1 MLDRV
6 ASLIRMKKPVHE
18 DRGFLSASGATVP
31 TDGDDGYQ
39 TGCIFQQTD
48 GGAGTALYIN
58 EGSVTS
64 ADFNAIA
71 GGSAATT
78 LAGLTDVGAT
88 AYTGGSVI
96 VADGATAYAEVAI
109 SGDATLA
116 ANGAL
121 TIGALA
127 IVTSY
132 INNLA
137 VTTGKLAAGAVTTG
151 KVEGLTAGQIIL
163 GVDGTAGGN
172 IAAVLSG
179 DVTMGATGAVIIS
192 AGVVEDSMLEALASA
207 QFFIGVDGTAANN
220 TKVVMSGDATMS
232 NAGVVAIGA
241 NKVTPTM
248 IQDMTNGK
256 IIIGVTAT
264 PNVAVVMSGDVTM
277 DETGDVTLASSIA
290 VTNLDLGLS
299 AGGAG
304 SLDIFPTGG
313 TLGKLRF
320 EAADSSGDTVTTIV
334 NASQAGTRTYTIPDA
349 LASTEFVM
357 LVGGQSPVFTDVD
370 AGTASGTAGSV
381 DIFPGTGAR
390 GKLSITCAISAGD
403 TTTTIVNTSQGG
415 ARIYTIPD
423 AGASSTFLME
433 AGNQDAALK
442 DIDAG
447 ASGTKGTVDIFPTTA
462 SRGKIAITAAD
473 DAGADDTLTIT
484 NAAQGGAYTVTIPDA
499 GASSEFVLS
508 EFAST
513 INGVKTFGSMP
524 IFPAA
529 TVAAAGSVRG
539 NGPITTGITLVTG
552 ADGTKVITLP
562 PAVQGAVCIVK
573 NNVANTLDVFPDGA
587 GESINA
593 LAGGIAYNM
602 GNVTSV
608 TFSCFDGTDWFT
620 TPLVAS

>member
-1 MLDRV
+1 MIDRV
-6 ASLIRMKKPVHE
+6 SSLLRIQKPVTE
-18 DRGFLSASGATVP
+18 DRGLLWVSGATVP
-31 TDGDDGYQ
+31 TNGVDGYQ
-39 TGCIFQQTD
+39 VGCIFQKTD

-88 AYTGGSVI
+88 AYTAGSVI

-121 TIGALA
+121 TIGANA

-220 TKVVMSGDATMS
+220 TKVVMSGDTTMT

-248 IQDMTNGK
+248 IANMTDGK

-264 PNVAVVMSGDVTM
+264 PNIAVAMSGDLTM

-290 VTNLDLGLS
+290 ITNLDLGLS

-313 TLGKLRF
+313 SFGKLSF
-320 EAADSSGDTVTTIV
+320 VAADSGGNTTTTITNASQGGVRTYTIPDAGASTSFLMAVGGQNPIFTDVDAGADSIAGSVDVFPAGATSGKIAITCANSAGNTTTTIV
-334 NASQAGTRTYTIPDA
+334 NASQ
-349 LASTEFVM
+349 S
-357 LVGGQSPVFTDVD
+357 
-370 AGTASGTAGSV
+370 
-381 DIFPGTGAR
+381 GAR
-390 GKLSITCAISAGD
+390 T
-403 TTTTIVNTSQGG
+403 
-415 ARIYTIPD
+415 YTIPD

-473 DAGADDTLTIT
+473 DSGGDDTLTIT
-484 NAAQGGAYTVTIPDA
+484 NAAHGGAYTVTIPDA

-524 IFPAA
+524 ILPAA

-552 ADGTKVITLP
+552 ADATKVITLP

-602 GNVTSV
+602 GNVTAV
-608 TFSCFDGTDWFT
+608 MFCCFDGTDWFT
-620 TPLVAS
+620 LPLLAS